1 MTGVGGRVC
10 GCGYDL
16 AGLEAGARCPEC
28 GRVSPAGETVPE
40 RVACVSCGYSL
51 AGLAHDG
58 RCPECG
64 VGVRWSMRGALLESR
79 DPVYVRKVR
88 RGADLLGNSIL
99 AGVVLVVFWFAIPII
114 FPLLWTPGGQ
124 PSQAQSA
131 MQALMILSG
140 WLWLGLALAH
150 LIGWWQL
157 TTPDPG
163 LPSEITGEGQRRGS
177 RVSVVIAGVVATIST
192 LTSSIGALLP
202 GRAPWPGNSTVL
214 QIYVISD
221 LVLSVL
227 LLVALVVV
235 YVLGMLYVKE
245 LALRIPSL
253 KLRAMAGFRVWFI
266 PAISVG
272 GVVLIC
278 FFFLGALVGLVLYYL
293 FVRKLAVELRAV
305 EHRAIGLQGA
315 SPVS

>member
-79 DPVYVRKVR
+79 DPALVR
-88 RGADLLGNSIL
+88 RIRRGGDLLGNSIL
-99 AGVVLVVFWFAIPII
+99 AGVVLAVVWFAVPIVYQL
-114 FPLLWTPGGQ
+114 FSMPGG
-124 PSQAQSA
+124 PSHPAQGLLY
-131 MQALMILSG
+131 ALIVLSG
-140 WLWLGLALAH
+140 WLWLGLILAH
-150 LIGWWQL
+150 LAGWWML
-157 TTPDPG
+157 ATPDPG
-163 LPSEITGEGQRRGS
+163 LPAEIPGQGLRRGT
-177 RVSVVIAGVVATIST
+177 RVSAAVAGVVATVST
-192 LTSSIGALLP
+192 VYSSIGALFVSGNTP
-202 GRAPWPGNSTVL
+202 PGNMVSF
-214 QIYVISD
+214 QIYTIGD
-221 LVLSVL
+221 FVLSVL
-227 LLVALVVV
+227 LLISMVVA

-293 FVRKLAVELRAV
+293 FVRKLAVELRAA
-305 EHRAIGLQGA
+305 ERRAIGFQGPP
-315 SPVS
+315 PVS